1 MANLKIEEQLRQLDG
16 LKESPTDVA
25 ITGLRKALADR
36 VNVIIAKASRIT
48 AARQITELIPD
59 LLKAFDVL
67 LTKPDRD
74 PQCAGKNE
82 IARALVEMNYSC
94 AEPFLRGS
102 MHVQLEPVWGGRVD
116 TAVTLRG
123 TCVLAL
129 VQSNDLPRSD
139 VLRRLVAALTDAAHP
154 VRCDAVRALEQMG
167 GEECELLLRLKA
179 RMGDEEP
186 QVTGQA
192 IESVLKLEGARALPF
207 AASFLRAAPDGV
219 REEAA
224 LALGA
229 SHVPGALEALKKA
242 LPEAHEETIRRA
254 ILTGI
259 GTSRED
265 GAAEFLIDLLEESP
279 KPDAEGSLEALAL
292 HRHNPD
298 VVSRV
303 RKAVRGPR
311 QQGCLQERFED
322 IFVRSRRDESGFSI
336 AST

>member
-1 MANLKIEEQLRQLDG
+1 MAHLKIEEQLRLLDA
-16 LKESPTDVA
+16 LKEAPTDVA
-25 ITGLRKALADR
+25 IAGLRKALADR
-36 VNVIIAKASRIT
+36 INVIIAKASRIT
-48 AARQITELIPD
+48 AARQITELVPD
-59 LLKAFDVL
+59 LLKAFDML
-67 LTKPDRD
+67 LSKPDRD

-82 IARALVEMNYSC
+82 IAKALVDMSYFCS
-94 AEPFLRGS
+94 EPFLRGS
-102 MHVQLEPVWGGRVD
+102 VHVQMEAVWGGRVD

-139 VLRRLVAALTDAAHP
+139 VLRRLVAALTDGAHP

-179 RMGDEEP
+179 LTGDEEP

-192 IESVLKLEGARALPF
+192 IESVLTLEGAVALPF

-229 SHVPGALEALKKA
+229 SHVPGVLDILENA
-242 LPEAHEETIRRA
+242 LPEAHEETFRRA
-254 ILTGI
+254 ILTAI
-259 GTSRED
+259 GTSREE
-265 GAAEFLIDLLEESP
+265 GAAEFLFHLLEDSVIA
-279 KPDAEGSLEALAL
+279 DAEGSLEALAL
-292 HRHNPD
+292 DRHNPD

-303 RKAVRGPR
+303 RKAVQDRDSR
-311 QQGCLQERFED
+311 RLQERFEVL
-322 IFVRSRRDESGFSI
+322 FVESRRE
-336 AST
+336 

>member
-1 MANLKIEEQLRQLDG
+1 MANRKIEEQLRLLDG
-16 LKESPTDVA
+16 LKEAPAQFA
-25 ITGLRKALADR
+25 ITSLRKALADR
-36 VNVIIAKASRIT
+36 VNVIIAKASRI
-48 AARQITELIPD
+48 AAVRQITELIPD
-59 LLKAFDVL
+59 LLKAFEVL
-67 LTKPDRD
+67 LIKPDRD

-82 IARALVEMNYSC
+82 IAKALVEMNYSC

-123 TCVLAL
+123 ICVLAL
-129 VQSNDLPRSD
+129 VQANDLPRSD
-139 VLRRLVAALTDAAHP
+139 VLRRLVGALTDAAHP

-192 IESVLKLEGARALPF
+192 IESVLRLEGALALPF
-207 AASFLRAAPDGV
+207 AESFLREALDGI

-229 SHVPGALEALKKA
+229 SHVPGALEILKKA
-242 LPEAHEETIRRA
+242 LPEAHQETFRRA
-254 ILTGI
+254 ILSGI
-259 GTSRED
+259 ATSREE
-265 GAAEFLIDLLEESP
+265 GAVEFLIGLLQESLTT
-279 KPDAEGSLEALAL
+279 DAEGSLEALAL

-298 VVSRV
+298 IVSRV
-303 RKAVRGPR
+303 RNAVHDRDSKVLR
-311 QQGCLQERFED
+311 DRFEVL
-322 IFVRSRRDESGFSI
+322 FVESRRE
-336 AST
+336 

>member
-1 MANLKIEEQLRQLDG
+1 MANVKVEEQLRLLDG
-16 LKESPTDVA
+16 LKEAPADVA
-25 ITGLRKALADR
+25 IAGLRKALADR
-36 VNVIIAKASRIT
+36 FNVIIAKASRIT
-48 AARQITELIPD
+48 AARQIAELIPD
-59 LLKAFDVL
+59 LMKAFDVL

-74 PQCAGKNE
+74 PQCAGKIE
-82 IARALVEMNYSC
+82 IARALVNMSYAGS
-94 AEPFLRGS
+94 EPYLRGS
-102 MHVQLEPVWGGRVD
+102 VHVQMEPVWGGRVD

-123 TCVLAL
+123 TCVIGLA
-129 VQSNDLPRSD
+129 QSNDLPRSE

-179 RMGDEEP
+179 SMGDEEP

-192 IESVLKLEGARALPF
+192 IESVLKMEGPQALPF
-207 AASFLRAAPDGV
+207 AASFLRTARDGV

-229 SHVPGALEALKKA
+229 SHVRGALEALKKIW
-242 LPEAHEETIRRA
+242 LEAHEETLRRA

-265 GAAEFLIDLLEESP
+265 GAAEFLLGLIEDAP
-279 KPDAEGSLEALAL
+279 IPDAESSLEALAL

-298 VVSRV
+298 VVARV
-303 RKAVRGPR
+303 RTAVENRDSR
-311 QQGCLQERFED
+311 RLQERFEVL
-322 IFVRSRRDESGFSI
+322 FEEGQRD
-336 AST
+336 